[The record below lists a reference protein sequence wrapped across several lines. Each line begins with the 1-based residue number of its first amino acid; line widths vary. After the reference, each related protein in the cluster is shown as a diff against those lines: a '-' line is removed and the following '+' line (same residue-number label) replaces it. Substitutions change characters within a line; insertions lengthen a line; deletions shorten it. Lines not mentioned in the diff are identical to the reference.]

1 MIPARHGGL
10 RGEFAICDDP
20 LANSGLRVD
29 KSYVAAGPGIGTR
42 VALRRPFP
50 KDSLVAGEVGRVVLA
65 YPNGIAEVE
74 FLDGAGARKALITCR
89 PEDIA
94 PA

>member
-1 MIPARHGGL
+1 MIAARMPGPAMGQ
-10 RGEFAICDDP
+10 
-20 LANSGLRVD
+20 
-29 KSYVAAGPGIGTR
+29 R
-42 VALRRPFP
+42 VALRRDIP
-50 KDSLVAGEVGRVVLA
+50 KDHLVAGEVGRVVLA

-74 FLDGAGARKALITCR
+74 FLDDAGARKALITCR